1 MIDFKD
7 CAKYYKQEPHQDKAW
22 EYLQQNTTN
31 ETLETFALIFRGNKQ
46 VEPVGEEPT
55 VTSQAGI
62 DLIKEF
68 EGCELKAYY
77 CPAGILTI
85 GYGHT
90 GPDVLLGMTITL
102 EKAEALLVEDLHY
115 FEHEVRKLINVPLKQ
130 QEFDAIVSFTYNV
143 GAGNLSSSTFRV
155 NTCEHLGFRQF
166 RHPVTASHN
175 VRRMNN
181 GDSKPQC
188 FREEFMRWVNGPNGP
203 LPGLVRRRD
212 AEVELATS

>member
-1 MIDFKD
+1 MDD
-7 CAKYYKQEPHQDKAW
+7 GYYGPNAGK
-22 EYLQQNTTN
+22 
-31 ETLETFALIFRGNKQ
+31 
-46 VEPVGEEPT
+46 VEEVGEEPT

-115 FEHEVRKLINVPLKQ
+115 FEHEVRKLINVPFKQ
-130 QEFDAIVSFTYNV
+130 QEFDAIVSFTYNSRRWQSV
-143 GAGNLSSSTFRV
+143 QSSTFR
-155 NTCEHLGFRQF
+155 
-166 RHPVTASHN
+166 
-175 VRRMNN
+175 RRMNK
-181 GDSKPQC
+181 GESK
-188 FREEFMRWVNGPNGP
+188 
-203 LPGLVRRRD
+203 
-212 AEVELATS
+212 ATVFP